1 MCGCHNRCCKCIPA
15 TIMQWSGDYDFTS
28 DLDIRNFAGYFS
40 ELTERQPPGTTTLFW
55 RIRYSPDQAF
65 IEYLTD
71 SLTVVDGSTYDGSAF
86 IDSFPHDIDSPI
98 LSGPVRDG
106 IMYGLDMVPAGRMAN
121 NIYRWPTFSPGD
133 PYTATADH
141 SFIGSIDLKNY
152 NQNGSPYP
160 GNWTGQDHP
169 DNPIDLPWVLEI
181 GCSRC
186 GCLDGITWP
195 SHDNWHYSPRVLY
208 GGGNGAIDPTNSTL
222 ISTHVEG
229 CCQSIT
235 ADDLE
240 SAYWPG
246 DEAESSHAAICP
258 PDCIVWNSDVR
269 VITNPSF
276 TGGGGARSIPGKSF
290 PSDAPSHPAKTL
302 ADAGGTVA
310 ELHGW
315 HGTLNGT
322 DVARAARG
330 DSADIDNV
338 NCLYLVNPY
347 YTADFMQGSMWSY
360 PHSSADLQWVRDW
373 LSLGNKTLLIDTP
386 WRHLDSETET
396 WADSSSGTAISY
408 QTNIANRFLGWLGSS
423 LSLYQIPDS
432 NVSPVVYGLKFING
446 YTCQSTTTHELAPDA
461 ETLFVSGYTTGSGY
475 QHLYMPGG
483 GLITPLY
490 PMGIS
495 GGDAIYEAD
504 CRMWTTTEA
513 GPFIVTDETHPC
525 VAVEEFA
532 NGNRIIATSLS
543 FDNLVSHEG
552 ASGLAHIPG
561 IGGMIARAIATA

>member
-1 MCGCHNRCCKCIPA
+1 
-15 TIMQWSGDYDFTS
+15 MQWSGDYDFTS

-55 RIRYSPDQAF
+55 RIRYAPDQAF

-71 SLTVVDGSTYDGSAF
+71 TLTVVDGSTYDGSAF

-106 IMYGLDMVPAGRMAN
+106 IMYGLDMVPAGRLVN

-133 PYTATADH
+133 PYTAAADH

-160 GNWTGQDHP
+160 GNWTGQHHP
-169 DNPIDLPWVLEI
+169 DNPIAVPWVLEI

-208 GGGNGAIDPTNSTL
+208 GGGNGAIDPENSTL

-246 DEAESSHAAICP
+246 DEAEPSHAAICP

-310 ELHGW
+310 ELYGW

-322 DVARAARG
+322 DVTRAARG

-360 PHSSADLQWVRDW
+360 PHGSADLQWVRDW

-396 WADSSSGTAISY
+396 WADSSSGTSISY
-408 QTNIANRFLGWLGSS
+408 QPSIANRFLGWLGSS

-432 NVSPVVYGLKFING
+432 NVSPQPASWKYING
-446 YTCQSTTTHELAPDA
+446 YTCQSTATHDLAPDA

-475 QHLYMPGG
+475 QNLSMPGG
-483 GLITPLY
+483 GIISPAY

-504 CRMWTTTEA
+504 CLMHTNILGQSGLVTTY
-513 GPFIVTDETHPC
+513 ETHPC

-543 FDNLVSHEG
+543 FNNLVSHE
-552 ASGLAHIPG
+552 AYSGLAHIPG